1 MAEIAES
8 IDSTRDVAT
17 VRWFHAPSGTFDYT
31 FTLGWADTNRDTYY
45 GGGMD
50 PNAYGTTENPLL
62 TADLQFNH
70 RLGDHFLTL
79 GLQHSR
85 DKLTDTQPAYDRFVE
100 DTYSNTG
107 LYIQDDWFFA
117 KGWELVIGA
126 RVDDFSELDDP
137 IVSPRGALR
146 YAPRPDLTFRAAVAT
161 GFRGP
166 QVFDEDLHITIV
178 GGEGQVIRN
187 ASDLEDESSFS
198 TTLGVEWT
206 PVTDMGVG
214 LVEFN
219 LFQTDID
226 DLFLVIEDDD
236 PLTDDQEFTRI
247 NFGEAAV
254 KGFEINIGWS
264 FSDGFT
270 LELGYVNQSSTYDE
284 PDPDFG
290 SENFARTPDQYGVIS
305 ATWTPDETWSIWAG
319 GRSTG
324 EMEVP
329 HYAGFIDEDR
339 LETSPTFFTLDL
351 RIAKEFALTAE
362 PTTRLKVSLGGRNLT
377 DDFQEDF
384 DQGPDRDAGYVYG
397 PRFPRSFY
405 LSLGVAF

>member
-187 ASDLEDESSFS
+187 ASDLEEESSFS

-254 KGFEINIGWS
+254 KGFR
-264 FSDGFT
+264 
-270 LELGYVNQSSTYDE
+270 NQHRMVVQRRVH
-284 PDPDFG
+284 
-290 SENFARTPDQYGVIS
+290 ARTRLCQPVVHLRR
-305 ATWTPDETWSIWAG
+305 A
-319 GRSTG
+319 RSRFRFR
-324 EMEVP
+324 EFRP
-329 HYAGFIDEDR
+329 HAR
-339 LETSPTFFTLDL
+339 PVRRDL
-351 RIAKEFALTAE
+351 RHVDSRRDMVDLG
-362 PTTRLKVSLGGRNLT
+362 RWSLHR
-377 DDFQEDF
+377 
-384 DQGPDRDAGYVYG
+384 
-397 PRFPRSFY
+397 
-405 LSLGVAF
+405 